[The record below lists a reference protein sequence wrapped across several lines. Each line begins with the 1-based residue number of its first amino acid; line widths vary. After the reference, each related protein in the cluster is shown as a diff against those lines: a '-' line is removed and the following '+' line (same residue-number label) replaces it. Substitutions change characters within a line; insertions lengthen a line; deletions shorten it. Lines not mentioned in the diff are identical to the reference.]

1 LIGDPTREENRYI
14 IIMPGEEWDLTGTI
28 SPYLDRH
35 MVFPL
40 LEFVDG
46 LIADGKIGYEAK
58 DVAAARLELLQP
70 THMIDYAIDIHK
82 KDGSPVPQAL
92 LDRKASV
99 MQELEALKNKCAPL
113 EKLAANAEEKV
124 RWC

>member
-1 LIGDPTREENRYI
+1 MT
-14 IIMPGEEWDLTGTI
+14 GEEWDLTATI

-46 LIADGKIGYEAK
+46 LIADGKFGYEAK

-82 KDGSPVPQAL
+82 KDGSQVPKAL
-92 LDRKASV
+92 LDQKASV
-99 MQELEALKNKCAPL
+99 MKELEILKGKCAPL
-113 EKLAANAEEKV
+113 EKLTVNDEEKV
-124 RWC
+124 QGEIWNSAH

>member
-1 LIGDPTREENRYI
+1 
-14 IIMPGEEWDLTGTI
+14 MPGEEWDLTSTI

-46 LIADGKIGYEAK
+46 LIENGKISYDSK

-82 KDGSPVPQAL
+82 KDGSSVPQDL
-92 LDRKASV
+92 LDRKATV
-99 MQELEALKNKCAPL
+99 MKEMNDLKQLCAPL
-113 EKLAANAEEKV
+113 ETLATNEKV
-124 RWC
+124 CFHSQQSIMD